1 MKEPTT
7 WEQYLFSLE
16 FSYISSKYTLTRY
29 RAFMLMYSF
38 QPWAPIDV
46 NCHSNELGS
55 IPDLFIDIYAMF
67 QIT

>member
-1 MKEPTT
+1 
-7 WEQYLFSLE
+7 
-16 FSYISSKYTLTRY
+16 
-29 RAFMLMYSF
+29 MLMYSF